1 MLFNIII
8 NKKMVSFSFLET
20 LFFLILGTT
29 FVLILLLIYHFKKR
43 ITDIEFRS
51 DKLFAMVKCLA
62 EEIQSKPNNSGGIN
76 NDIYPLNM
84 SPENITAFKNVNLN
98 VKLPNEID
106 VYDIIE
112 DDEID
117 DDEEVEEEVDG
128 QEESDEESEED
139 EDDEEDDEED
149 EEDDE
154 DDDINKDL
162 LSNGDILVKKIE
174 QPQLSDSDSFKKM
187 TVNELKNIAIERNIE
202 VSNKMKKSE
211 LITLLSK

>member
-84 SPENITAFKNVNLN
+84 SPENITAFKNLYLN

-106 VYDIIE
+106 LYDIIE

-117 DDEEVEEEVDG
+117 DDGDEVLVSALG
-128 QEESDEESEED
+128 TYGPAWRAAQ
-139 EDDEEDDEED
+139 
-149 EEDDE
+149 
-154 DDDINKDL
+154 IRTAARLHL
-162 LSNGDILVKKIE
+162 LQG
-174 QPQLSDSDSFKKM
+174 
-187 TVNELKNIAIERNIE
+187 
-202 VSNKMKKSE
+202 
-211 LITLLSK
+211 

>member
-1 MLFNIII
+1 MLFNITII
-8 NKKMVSFSFLET
+8 KKMVSFSFLET

-84 SPENITAFKNVNLN
+84 STENITAFKNVNLN

-117 DDEEVEEEVDG
+117 DDEEVEEEVDE
-128 QEESDEESEED
+128 QEESDEESEEESNEDSEED
-139 EDDEEDDEED
+139 EGDEEDDD
-149 EEDDE
+149 VH
-154 DDDINKDL
+154 KDL

-187 TVNELKNIAIERNIE
+187 TVNELKNIAIQRNIE
-202 VSNKMKKSE
+202 VSNKMKKNE
-211 LITLLSK
+211 LIALLSK